1 MKLQV
6 GKKYKNRKGTVVE
19 ITSKI
24 PEFSYLYAEGY
35 RYLSG
40 SNYVNSY
47 MENGKFS
54 NMQYESFRDLIEEVP
69 DGYNPWGEYL

>member
-6 GKKYKNRKGTVVE
+6 GKKYRNRRGTVVE
-19 ITSKI
+19 ISSKI
-24 PEFSYLYAEGY
+24 PENSYLYAEGY
-35 RYLSG
+35 RYLAG

-54 NMQYESFRDLIEEVP
+54 NMGYESFRDLIEEVI
-69 DGYNPWGEYL
+69 DSYNPWDEYL